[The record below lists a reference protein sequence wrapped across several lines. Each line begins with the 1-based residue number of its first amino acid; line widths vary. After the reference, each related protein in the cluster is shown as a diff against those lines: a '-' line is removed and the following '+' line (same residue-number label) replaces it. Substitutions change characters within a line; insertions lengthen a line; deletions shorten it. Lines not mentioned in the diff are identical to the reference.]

1 VANLFPFASG
11 FATSVINGSVSF
23 SMGIFTV
30 FSLVYASGKGASL
43 LSICI
48 AYAGLT
54 FLMTLTSAVVWP
66 DKNFTQFFPRKMALS
81 APVSRGGTMH
91 GSRSS
96 EDLPALAEK
105 LLMSS
110 GSDQKRKQ
118 EPSPAGLG
126 GSRTIRGASMR
137 GAGKLQHKKRSTL
150 SSIVESW
157 ITVSLPSV
165 NEGKD
170 GVVNAQDTNAFYVP
184 LCALR
189 RLLQRS
195 IDAGQLLPR
204 HSGRAGASHF

>member
-1 VANLFPFASG
+1 
-11 FATSVINGSVSF
+11 
-23 SMGIFTV
+23 
-30 FSLVYASGKGASL
+30 
-43 LSICI
+43 
-48 AYAGLT
+48 
-54 FLMTLTSAVVWP
+54 
-66 DKNFTQFFPRKMALS
+66 
-81 APVSRGGTMH
+81 MH